1 MKTKLGSLSILVAL
15 CAVLF
20 AAQPAVAKEVRFPAT
35 GTPAFSLRIPD
46 DWKTDEGD
54 DYALILMSGDQSMGF
69 TLLLETSDTPVD
81 DDTLDEIATVALR
94 VARAAPPKRRNIASM
109 SGFPGFSYPS
119 ATTNDAGDV
128 VSMTM
133 YIIRIDKTHLG
144 LLTRIEAVD
153 NSPARRKIAEGVLQS
168 IKIIP
173 PR

>member
-15 CAVLF
+15 YAVLF

-46 DWKTDEGD
+46 DWTTDEGD
-54 DYALILMSGDQSMGF
+54 DDSLLVASSDHSMGF
-69 TLLLETSDTPVD
+69 TLLLETSDKPVD
-81 DDTLDEIATVALR
+81 DDTLDEIATVALK
-94 VARAAPPKRRNIASM
+94 VAKAAPPKRKEAASI

-128 VSMTM
+128 VRLTV
-133 YIIRIDKTHLG
+133 YIIRIDKT
-144 LLTRIEAVD
+144 LLALFSRIEAVG
-153 NSPARRKIAEGVLQS
+153 NSPAQRKIAEAVLRS
-168 IKIIP
+168 MKIIP